1 MQECDRPKS
10 EIFKFINSELPPD
23 LEKHLSECED
33 CGNTYVVAR
42 FHQNSAKPAKFTL
55 RLRIVY
61 SKSDVD
67 KLKSIVD
74 KSGGIWEGSHQVK
87 CLNYKNQYTGQ
98 FKFACLYHFDRDIDM
113 EVLS

>member
-10 EIFKFINSELPPD
+10 EIFKFINSELPLD

-33 CGNTYVVAR
+33 CGNTYVLACYNRDSDKSAR
-42 FHQNSAKPAKFTL
+42 FTL
-55 RLRIVY
+55 RLQTVY
-61 SKSDVD
+61 SKSDVE

-74 KSGGIWEGSHQVK
+74 RSGGVWEGAHQVK
-87 CLNYKNQYTGQ
+87 FLNYKNQYTGQ

-113 EVLS
+113 EVSS